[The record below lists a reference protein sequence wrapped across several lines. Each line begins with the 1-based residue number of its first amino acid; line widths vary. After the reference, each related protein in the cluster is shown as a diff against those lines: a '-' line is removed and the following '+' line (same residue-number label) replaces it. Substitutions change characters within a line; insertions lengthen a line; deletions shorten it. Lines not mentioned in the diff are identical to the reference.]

1 MDGGISGQ
9 RLLDVLIA
17 HVFAVPASIAPGDVV
32 EAGDSRS
39 ERLWPYRAWL
49 R

>member
-32 EAGDSRS
+32 EAGAILDPRGYG
-39 ERLWPYRAWL
+39 PNGQ
-49 R
+49 